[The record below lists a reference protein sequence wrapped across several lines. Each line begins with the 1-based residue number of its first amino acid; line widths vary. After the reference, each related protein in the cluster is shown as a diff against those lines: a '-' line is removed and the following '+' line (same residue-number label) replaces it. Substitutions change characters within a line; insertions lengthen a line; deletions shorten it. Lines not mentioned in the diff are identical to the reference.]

1 MLLTFLGTS
10 CSDSSERPALL
21 FLPSQGEIT
30 SESTRQTRREDN
42 NWLPFVYTC
51 RNNRSFEQRCKRS
64 VLDLDRAA
72 RDISRGGR
80 EEIERS
86 KEGLLTESGLTVRK
100 TASRDEITTR
110 ARHKIRH
117 ATVELNTVPE
127 WRSERASSAINGRF
141 RRCHAANGRDRAST
155 YVGRSRATIAR
166 TRWCPM
172 CEYNVIPRPEKCPR
186 KRGVRDNARKDK
198 VRSDCLRTN
207 KKYFE
212 RWPCNFQGEQLTE
225 VDND

>member
-1 MLLTFLGTS
+1 LCYWHFLVQVAPIRPS
-10 CSDSSERPALL
+10 DRLCCSYLRKAKSPPNRLDKHVAK
-21 FLPSQGEIT
+21 T
-30 SESTRQTRREDN
+30 T

-172 CEYNVIPRPEKCPR
+172 CEYNMIPRPEKCPR

-198 VRSDCLRTN
+198 VRDPTVYARTKSILKDGLAIFKVN
-207 KKYFE
+207 N
-212 RWPCNFQGEQLTE
+212 WPR
-225 VDND
+225 

>member
-30 SESTRQTRREDN
+30 SESTRQTRHEDN
-42 NWLPFVYTC
+42 NWLPFVYTW

-64 VLDLDRAA
+64 VLNA
-72 RDISRGGR
+72 RLGTSLEVDER
-80 EEIERS
+80 RS

-186 KRGVRDNARKDK
+186 KRGVRDNAREDK
-198 VRSDCLRTN
+198 ARSDCLCTN
-207 KKYFE
+207 EKYFE

-225 VDND
+225 IDND